1 MNKKLRVWSV
11 VMFFLTL
18 LQPLDAQVARKRV
31 VWLGPG
37 KEVKADLDGDGKM
50 ERVTLYAKP
59 GGHRWAL
66 WVNDDKVF
74 VDSSSIDFDGFNV
87 IDLDTMDKYK
97 EVVVRL
103 SGPCTDFHVIYE
115 YRNKTIRRIG
125 DVGEVA
131 QFCRDGSIVVK
142 DYSMS
147 FWTCT
152 LKYVLTR
159 QRTIKLVPQEF
170 YYVGKEG
177 VVEKGFPVYAKR
189 GSKVVVDVAKPG
201 EKVLILLSDC
211 SNDVPEQNWYL
222 IKTERNILGWI
233 YMKTFGGKIG
243 GLVWGG

>member
-1 MNKKLRVWSV
+1 MRRIKAWSV
-11 VMFFLTL
+11 LMLCLFFQSLY
-18 LQPLDAQVARKRV
+18 AQGTEKRV
-31 VWLGPG
+31 VMLGPG
-37 KEVKADLDGDGKM
+37 KKAQADLDGDGKV
-50 ERVTLYAKP
+50 EVVTLYAKP
-59 GGHRWAL
+59 GGHRWAI

-87 IDLDTMDKYK
+87 IDLDTTDKYK
-97 EVVVRL
+97 EIVVRL
-103 SGPCTDFHVIYE
+103 NGPCTDFYVIYE
-115 YRNKTIRRIG
+115 FRNKSIRKIG
-125 DVGEVA
+125 AVGEVA
-131 QFCRDGSIVVK
+131 QFCGDGSIIVK

-147 FWTCT
+147 FWTRT

-159 QRTIKLVPQEF
+159 QRTIELVPQEF

-177 VVEKGFPVYAKR
+177 VVEKGFPIYAKR
-189 GSKVVVDVAKPG
+189 GSKVVVDIAKPG

-211 SNDVPEQNWYL
+211 SSEEPEQNWYL